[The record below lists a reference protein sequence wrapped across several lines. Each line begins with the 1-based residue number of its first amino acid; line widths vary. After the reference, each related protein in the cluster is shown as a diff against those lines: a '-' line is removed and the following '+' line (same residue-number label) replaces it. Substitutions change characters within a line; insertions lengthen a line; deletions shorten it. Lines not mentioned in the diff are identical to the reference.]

1 MKIKIISFFI
11 LFLVLGCESN
21 ELTND
26 QIMANDIWEEI
37 QGYKTWDQNPEFLG
51 IQSGD
56 SPHGE
61 YVQIWAN
68 TIAKEFFDIAQTDD
82 LLPEGSIIV
91 KEGYSDSSGS
101 ELNKIT
107 IMKKINGFDPEHNDW
122 FWANYN
128 EGGGLGGANGS
139 VSSCY
144 SCHTSGKDYL
154 SSITW

>member
-1 MKIKIISFFI
+1 MCIR
-11 LFLVLGCESN
+11 
-21 ELTND
+21 D
-26 QIMANDIWEEI
+26 RIW
-37 QGYKTWDQNPEFLG
+37 
-51 IQSGD
+51 
-56 SPHGE
+56 
-61 YVQIWAN
+61 VN

>member
-1 MKIKIISFFI
+1 MKKKIISFFI

-61 YVQIWAN
+61 YVQIWVN

-82 LLPEGSIIV
+82 LLPEGHPHGQE
-91 KEGYSDSSGS
+91 K
-101 ELNKIT
+101 
-107 IMKKINGFDPEHNDW
+107 M
-122 FWANYN
+122 
-128 EGGGLGGANGS
+128 
-139 VSSCY
+139 
-144 SCHTSGKDYL
+144 
-154 SSITW
+154 